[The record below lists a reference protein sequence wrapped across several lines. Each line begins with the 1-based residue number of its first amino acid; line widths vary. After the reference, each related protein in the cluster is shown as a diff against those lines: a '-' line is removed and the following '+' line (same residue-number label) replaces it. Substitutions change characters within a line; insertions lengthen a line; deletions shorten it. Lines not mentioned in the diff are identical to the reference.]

1 MRITL
6 VFRNYVKYEVY
17 LILFDILGWDVGENV
32 YAKIDRYIGG
42 EIYIGV
48 DVEIEIE
55 GDEEIEIYIECE
67 VDF

>member
-1 MRITL
+1 M
-6 VFRNYVKYEVY
+6 
-17 LILFDILGWDVGENV
+17 ILFDILGWDVGENV
-32 YAKIDRYIGG
+32 DAKIDRYIGG